1 MNKILR
7 SEPVSCE
14 DDCTFCNNITAH
26 KMYFIEYIPKVHKVK
41 IMYSCDWCMENLP
54 EPQVTLFILKA
65 EDWVDIVK
73 DSNYGDEN

>member
-1 MNKILR
+1 
-7 SEPVSCE
+7 
-14 DDCTFCNNITAH
+14 
-26 KMYFIEYIPKVHKVK
+26 MYFIEYIPKVHKVK